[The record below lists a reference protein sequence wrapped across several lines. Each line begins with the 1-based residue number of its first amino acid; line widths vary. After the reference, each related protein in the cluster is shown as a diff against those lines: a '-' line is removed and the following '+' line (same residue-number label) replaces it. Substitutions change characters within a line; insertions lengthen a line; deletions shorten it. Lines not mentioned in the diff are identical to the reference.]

1 MNGLELTYKGFINR
15 IAAVNRKDILFK
27 LMRHSLVTLSVFIIA
42 ALLLISFEAIFNFS
56 SSVRGV
62 IFYLFFPALAATI
75 LVVIASAYFNYTKL
89 YLSDRINY
97 YAKRIGENFLS
108 IKDTLLNAIQIYNY
122 TVNGGKYFSKD
133 LASESIKQVDTIT
146 HDINFPSII
155 SYKLNRNYAV
165 LFISSAFVIVSLL
178 FTFPNLFGA
187 PAYRLIHYNY
197 NFVEN
202 SLGIEFNVKPGN
214 IEASKGDDI
223 NISAHILFNDPAYKT
238 DNVNFNTKVL
248 SSEGI
253 ELISNSQSLSSV
265 SQNEFQ
271 TVLRN
276 VNTNTIYWF
285 EYKGIRSSEY
295 KVDIVSNPIIKN
307 IKLIVY
313 PPAYTK
319 LPSHTIDG
327 NEISTIAGSRI
338 YVETN
343 ASDELSGAEIQFAG
357 NSDVNM
363 DIKGNDAV
371 GSFTAMKNDEFKISI
386 AKNFGGKVLTNLNSL
401 NYSLR
406 VYPDE
411 YPKIAILE
419 PKPDLQLSGE
429 NEIIVRSRIS
439 DDFGFTK
446 MRLAYKLSKS
456 RYGMTDKDYNY
467 AEIPI
472 KNPDATVLE
481 VPYVWNLKSMNLGT
495 EDEVEYYVEVF
506 DNDAV
511 SGPKSARSEVQRLV
525 YPSLETLLKKTEE
538 QKDDIESSLKSSY
551 DNAMDLKQ
559 ELDKMRDKMDKNPE
573 DLGLNDKAKMQEL
586 RNRIENI
593 QNQLSST
600 QQRLDELM
608 SNLQN
613 KNQISKE
620 TLDKYMELQKMFQQI
635 DSKELREALKKLQE
649 AIKNLNPDQIKEA
662 LKNFTFDEQN
672 FKKAIDRTMEL
683 LKKILNEQKLGDLTK
698 KLDEITRN
706 QDELKNKTKQTDEND
721 KKQLNELSKTQE
733 QLRKDLE
740 EFQKQT
746 KGLTEDMK
754 KQDYDEITKQLEQ
767 LLKEMQKRNID
778 RNMNEASKQ
787 LQQGNKDNSMESQS
801 QASEDLN
808 EMNKRMQDLLNQ
820 MLQNEDNKLMAKM
833 QEIMS
838 RIQKMSKKQGEL
850 KAKSQDLDNNSDEE
864 DYQKNAKDQKEL
876 QDELS
881 KTIDELMGLSRQMP
895 MTPQMMKLLGDAFNQ
910 MGRAEQSLTKKDSK
924 SASKSQ
930 GDAKESLDKALER
943 MQSMC
948 KNGKKPGNGSS
959 LSQLLDA
966 LQQMI
971 ARQQQLNEQMGKM
984 GMKGNYGKYS
994 QEELSQMQRL
1004 AAEQETVRKNLQQ
1017 LNEEFKKQQE
1027 IEGKKLLGNLDQV
1040 QKDMM
1045 EVIKD
1050 LQDNNITPETKK
1062 RQEKILSR
1070 MLDFQLSQREKDFE
1084 QKRESRPGKDFDR
1097 NSPPEIVIS
1106 RPNIVDGINQDALEI
1121 QKQSYTED
1129 YETLIQK
1136 YLRKIQISNVNK

>member
-1 MNGLELTYKGFINR
+1 
-15 IAAVNRKDILFK
+15 
-27 LMRHSLVTLSVFIIA
+27 
-42 ALLLISFEAIFNFS
+42 
-56 SSVRGV
+56 
-62 IFYLFFPALAATI
+62 
-75 LVVIASAYFNYTKL
+75 
-89 YLSDRINY
+89 
-97 YAKRIGENFLS
+97 
-108 IKDTLLNAIQIYNY
+108 
-122 TVNGGKYFSKD
+122 
-133 LASESIKQVDTIT
+133 
-146 HDINFPSII
+146 
-155 SYKLNRNYAV
+155 
-165 LFISSAFVIVSLL
+165 
-178 FTFPNLFGA
+178 
-187 PAYRLIHYNY
+187 
-197 NFVEN
+197 
-202 SLGIEFNVKPGN
+202 
-214 IEASKGDDI
+214 
-223 NISAHILFNDPAYKT
+223 
-238 DNVNFNTKVL
+238 
-248 SSEGI
+248 
-253 ELISNSQSLSSV
+253 
-265 SQNEFQ
+265 
-271 TVLRN
+271 
-276 VNTNTIYWF
+276 
-285 EYKGIRSSEY
+285 
-295 KVDIVSNPIIKN
+295 
-307 IKLIVY
+307 
-313 PPAYTK
+313 
-319 LPSHTIDG
+319 
-327 NEISTIAGSRI
+327 
-338 YVETN
+338 
-343 ASDELSGAEIQFAG
+343 
-357 NSDVNM
+357 
-363 DIKGNDAV
+363 
-371 GSFTAMKNDEFKISI
+371 
-386 AKNFGGKVLTNLNSL
+386 
-401 NYSLR
+401 
-406 VYPDE
+406 
-411 YPKIAILE
+411 
-419 PKPDLQLSGE
+419 
-429 NEIIVRSRIS
+429 
-439 DDFGFTK
+439 
-446 MRLAYKLSKS
+446 
-456 RYGMTDKDYNY
+456 
-467 AEIPI
+467 
-472 KNPDATVLE
+472 
-481 VPYVWNLKSMNLGT
+481 
-495 EDEVEYYVEVF
+495 
-506 DNDAV
+506 
-511 SGPKSARSEVQRLV
+511 
-525 YPSLETLLKKTEE
+525 
-538 QKDDIESSLKSSY
+538 
-551 DNAMDLKQ
+551 
-559 ELDKMRDKMDKNPE
+559 
-573 DLGLNDKAKMQEL
+573 
-586 RNRIENI
+586 
-593 QNQLSST
+593 
-600 QQRLDELM
+600 
-608 SNLQN
+608 
-613 KNQISKE
+613 
-620 TLDKYMELQKMFQQI
+620 
-635 DSKELREALKKLQE
+635 
-649 AIKNLNPDQIKEA
+649 
-662 LKNFTFDEQN
+662 
-672 FKKAIDRTMEL
+672 
-683 LKKILNEQKLGDLTK
+683 
-698 KLDEITRN
+698 
-706 QDELKNKTKQTDEND
+706 
-721 KKQLNELSKTQE
+721 
-733 QLRKDLE
+733 
-740 EFQKQT
+740 
-746 KGLTEDMK
+746 
-754 KQDYDEITKQLEQ
+754 
-767 LLKEMQKRNID
+767 
-778 RNMNEASKQ
+778 
-787 LQQGNKDNSMESQS
+787 MESQS